1 MEDPQIEKV
10 RKSIENLRNKSSRI
24 YFFVHDTKGNAKASI
39 KYIYDMA
46 LILRREG
53 FNSIILHEKKE
64 YDGVAN
70 WLGDEYMTE
79 LPHNFIENSNIEIS
93 PEDFLVLPEIFG
105 FVMEQVKNLPC
116 GKIILCQGYSYM
128 METLQPG
135 QTWNQF
141 GFIKCI
147 TTSETQQEHI
157 QKIMRSQ
164 SFDILEPFI
173 EDYFKKSE
181 NLPIPIIGVHS
192 REQVDTINLIK
203 TFYLRFPQFRWFT
216 FRDLRG
222 LSQEEFA
229 KAISECFLSVWID
242 RNSAYGTFPLESMK
256 CGVPV
261 IGITPN
267 LKPEWMSDDNGVW
280 VNNEIILPELIAD
293 WAQHWLEDNLAPEIY
308 TNIEKTV
315 EGLPTKEQFKNKT
328 IELFTSYITARA
340 ESMEEQISK
349 FSE

>member
-1 MEDPQIEKV
+1 
-10 RKSIENLRNKSSRI
+10 
-24 YFFVHDTKGNAKASI
+24 
-39 KYIYDMA
+39 
-46 LILRREG
+46 
-53 FNSIILHEKKE
+53 
-64 YDGVAN
+64 
-70 WLGDEYMTE
+70 
-79 LPHNFIENSNIEIS
+79 
-93 PEDFLVLPEIFG
+93 
-105 FVMEQVKNLPC
+105 MEQVKNLPC

-128 METLQPG
+128 LETLQPG

-141 GFIKCI
+141 GFLKCI
-147 TTSETQQEHI
+147 TTSEIQKEHV

-173 EDYFKKSE
+173 EDYFKKSDK
-181 NLPIPIIGVHS
+181 LPMPIIGVHS
-192 REQVDTINLIK
+192 KEQVDTINLIK

-222 LSQEEFA
+222 LSQQEFA

-242 RNSAYGTFPLESMK
+242 RTSSYGTFPLESMK

-267 LKPEWMSDDNGVW
+267 LKPEWMTEDNGVW

-293 WAQHWLEDNLAPEIY
+293 WAQHWLEDNLSPEIHS
-308 TNIEKTV
+308 NIEKTIKN
-315 EGLPTKEQFKNKT
+315 LPTKEQFKNKT
-328 IELFTSYITARA
+328 IELFSSYINSRA
-340 ESMEEQISK
+340 ESMEEQLLK